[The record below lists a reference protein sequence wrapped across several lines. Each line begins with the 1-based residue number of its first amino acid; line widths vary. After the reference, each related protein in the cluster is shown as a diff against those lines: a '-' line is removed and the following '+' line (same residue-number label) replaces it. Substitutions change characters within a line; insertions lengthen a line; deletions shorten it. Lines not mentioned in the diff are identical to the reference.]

1 MHRQG
6 LSLRH
11 SSAFIHTVFRFE
23 KVHIMILFILRG
35 VFVVLAASVA
45 MLYILGA
52 QQGLGASV
60 TNVLI
65 MLMATL
71 GVSAIV
77 IATDVYTPRK
87 KLSAISGVFLGLVA
101 GLLAAYAVSF
111 VVDLI
116 GIIILPDQV
125 PKANATPEELQ
136 KLTLTQQRS
145 IAISQILQGIKVFIG
160 LVTCYIGISLVLQTK
175 DDFRFVIPY
184 VEFAKQIR
192 GNRPTLLDTSIII
205 DGRILDIVATHILQ
219 GAVVVP
225 RFVLHELQLVADSAD
240 KLKRSRGR
248 RGLDI
253 LQKLQGSK
261 AVEVLMEDAEAEGA
275 NVDQK
280 LVSLALTM
288 KARLMTNDFNLKKVA
303 ELRGVEIINLNDLA
317 AALRPVVL
325 PGERMTVRI
334 QKQGEGPGQG
344 VGYLDDGTMVVVE
357 NARQRVG
364 DVIEFSVTSNYQTS
378 AGRMIFGS
386 MEGEGAATGGGRP
399 ALPPDNER
407 NDDEGDRP
415 SHEPPRNPRPGNGGG
430 GRNPRRNG

>member
-1 MHRQG
+1 MG
-6 LSLRH
+6 LLRL
-11 SSAFIHTVFRFE
+11 SFTDTFDFIHTRFRFE

-35 VFVVLAASVA
+35 VFVVVAASVA

-52 QQGLGASV
+52 QQGLGASA

-101 GLLAAYAVSF
+101 GLLAAYAISF

-116 GIIILPDQV
+116 GIIIQPDIIAK
-125 PKANATPEELQ
+125 PNATAEEIT
-136 KLTLTQQRS
+136 KLNATQQRA
-145 IAISQILQGIKVFIG
+145 IAVGQLLQGVKVFIG

-192 GNRPTLLDTSIII
+192 GNRPTVVDTSVII
-205 DGRILDIVATHILQ
+205 DGRILDIVATHIMQ
-219 GAVVVP
+219 GSVVVP

-253 LQKLQGSK
+253 LQKLQASK
-261 AVEVLMEDAEAEGA
+261 VVEVLIEDAEAEGA

-334 QKQGEGPGQG
+334 QKQGEGQGQG

-386 MEGEGAATGGGRP
+386 MEGEGAP
-399 ALPPDNER
+399 AAQPVKQMQEERESENEA
-407 NDDEGDRP
+407 
-415 SHEPPRNPRPGNGGG
+415 SHQEPPRQARPGNSGGS
-430 GRNPRRNG
+430 RNPRRNG

>member
-1 MHRQG
+1 
-6 LSLRH
+6 
-11 SSAFIHTVFRFE
+11 
-23 KVHIMILFILRG
+23 MILFILRG
-35 VFVVLAASVA
+35 VFVVLAATVA

-52 QQGLGASV
+52 QQGLGASA

-71 GVSAIV
+71 GVAAIV
-77 IATDVYTPRK
+77 IATDIYTPRK

-101 GLLAAYAVSF
+101 GLLAAYAISF

-116 GIIILPDQV
+116 GIIILPDEV

-205 DGRILDIVATHILQ
+205 DGRILDIVATHIMQ
-219 GAVVVP
+219 GAVIVP
-225 RFVLHELQLVADSAD
+225 RFVLHELQLIADSAD

-386 MEGEGAATGGGRP
+386 MEGEGAAMSPSRP
-399 ALPPDNER
+399 ALPPENER
-407 NDDEGDRP
+407 NEDEGERQ
-415 SHEPPRNPRPGNGGG
+415 SQEPPRQPRPGSGGG
-430 GRNPRRNG
+430 SRNPRRNG